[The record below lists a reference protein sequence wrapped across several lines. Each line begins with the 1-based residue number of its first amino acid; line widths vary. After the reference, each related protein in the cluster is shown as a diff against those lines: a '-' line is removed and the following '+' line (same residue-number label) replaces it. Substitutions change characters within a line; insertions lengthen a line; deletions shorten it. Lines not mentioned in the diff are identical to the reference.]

1 MKENT
6 LLYLTF
12 KEEIQQD
19 NVGTETWATR
29 LRKTLQK
36 NGQLNKMINIPK
48 TLPGKINKDDY
59 KCKHK
64 FLKKRAKDNF
74 IYEYLAPQSYSDI
87 NGHTS
92 CLFLSLTET
101 AKSTLTLKF
110 L

>member
-48 TLPGKINKDDY
+48 TLSGKINKDDY

-64 FLKKRAKDNF
+64 FFKKSAKDNF